1 MPPGPP
7 PSNPPGPP
15 PSNPPGPPASNL
27 PGGPAAG
34 AEPTGRSNVT
44 TLGWAAFWSGMAQ
57 EMIYPL
63 LPVFLVVAL
72 ASSKT
77 ALGAVEGLLGVG
89 ITISRLWT
97 GRAVDRGSSPLRLT
111 RISYAISLIARPL
124 IALAPTVGVVAVLRV
139 ADGLGK
145 GGKDAPKS
153 VLIAADADQRRIG
166 RSFGIQT
173 LLDTL
178 GSVAGPLL
186 AGVILLVAGHG
197 ASGLRICFALAAI
210 PALGAAY
217 QLMRA
222 HDTPHPKRDRKVRRD
237 PLGRPYYVLLGAVLL
252 FGLANSSDTLLLL
265 RAHSAGVS
273 VSGLAFL
280 FAAFNLVYALLAI
293 PAGALSDRFGRRPL
307 ILIAWGTYVL
317 VYLGFAF
324 ADGAPALIALFLAY
338 GIFYA
343 ASDGVIKAWITTLVP
358 VDRRGQAFG
367 LNAAASGLL
376 LLPASVIAGALW
388 DTAGPRS
395 AFLFGALAAA
405 AALAVIALAP
415 SLRRN
420 PPASPAQTPAAPR
433 IV

>member
-1 MPPGPP
+1 M
-7 PSNPPGPP
+7 S
-15 PSNPPGPPASNL
+15 
-27 PGGPAAG
+27 
-34 AEPTGRSNVT
+34 AEPAGPESAEDRRPAGPSNVT

-72 ASSKT
+72 GSSKT

-89 ITISRLWT
+89 ITLARLWT
-97 GRAVDRGSSPLRLT
+97 GRALDRGASPLRLT
-111 RISYAISLIARPL
+111 RVSYAVSLIARPL
-124 IALAPTVGVVAVLRV
+124 IALAPTVGVVALLRV

-153 VLIAADADQRRIG
+153 VLVAADADRRRLG

-186 AGVILLVAGHG
+186 AGVILLVVGHR

-210 PALGAAY
+210 PALGAAR
-217 QLMRA
+217 QLSRA
-222 HDTPHPKRDRKVRRD
+222 HDTRVPARRSNT
-237 PLGRPYYVLLGAVLL
+237 PRASLGRPYHVLLGAVLL

-273 VSGLAFL
+273 VTGLAFL

-293 PAGALSDRFGRRPL
+293 PAGVLSDRFGRRPL
-307 ILIAWGTYVL
+307 IVVAWGTYVL
-317 VYLGFAF
+317 VYVGFAF
-324 ADGAPALIALFLAY
+324 AQGAASLIALFLAY

-343 ASDGVIKAWITTLVP
+343 AGDGVIKAWITTLVP
-358 VDRRGQAFG
+358 ADRRGQAFG

-388 DTAGPRS
+388 DADGPRS
-395 AFLFGALAAA
+395 AFLFGAITAA
-405 AALAVIALAP
+405 AALAVVILAP
-415 SLRRN
+415 SLRQ
-420 PPASPAQTPAAPR
+420 PDAPAPE
-433 IV
+433 

>member
-1 MPPGPP
+1 MSTQPATPTATGDRPP
-7 PSNPPGPP
+7 P
-15 PSNPPGPPASNL
+15 A
-27 PGGPAAG
+27 
-34 AEPTGRSNVT
+34 RSNVT

-63 LPVFLVVAL
+63 LPIFLVVAL
-72 ASSKT
+72 GSSKT

-89 ITISRLWT
+89 ITIARLWT
-97 GRAVDRGSSPLRLT
+97 GRSLDRGASPRRLT
-111 RISYAISLIARPL
+111 RISYAVSLIARPL
-124 IALAPTVGVVAVLRV
+124 IALAPTVAIVAILRV

-145 GGKDAPKS
+145 GGKDAPKA
-153 VLIAADADQRRIG
+153 VLVAADADRRRLG

-186 AGVILLVAGHG
+186 AGVILLVVGHG

-210 PALGAAY
+210 PALGAAR
-217 QLMRA
+217 QLARA
-222 HDTPHPKRDRKVRRD
+222 HDTTLPARRRSVRRAS
-237 PLGRPYYVLLGAVLL
+237 LGRPYYVLLAAVLL

-293 PAGALSDRFGRRPL
+293 PAGVLSDRFGRRPL
-307 ILIAWGTYVL
+307 IVVAWATYIL
-317 VYLGFAF
+317 VYVGFAF
-324 ADGAPALIALFLAY
+324 AHGAASLVALFLAY

-343 ASDGVIKAWITTLVP
+343 AGDGVIKAWITTLVP
-358 VDRRGQAFG
+358 ADRRGQAFG

-388 DTAGPRS
+388 DAHGPRS
-395 AFLFGALAAA
+395 AFLFGAITAT
-405 AALAVIALAP
+405 AALAVVLLAP
-415 SLRRN
+415 SLRR
-420 PPASPAQTPAAPR
+420 PEASGPE
-433 IV
+433 